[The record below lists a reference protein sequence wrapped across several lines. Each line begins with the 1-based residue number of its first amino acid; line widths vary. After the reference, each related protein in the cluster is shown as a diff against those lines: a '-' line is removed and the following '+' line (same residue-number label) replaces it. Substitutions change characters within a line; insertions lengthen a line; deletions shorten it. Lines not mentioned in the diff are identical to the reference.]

1 MQSFFFIHLKKKF
14 VRIDV
19 KDIRYVLSIAHHVKI
34 CTDQGIFIP
43 HLSLKQLETI
53 LPVDS
58 FSRVNRGT
66 LVALNRIISFD
77 KDEVLL
83 KDVRFSFSDKYRKE
97 LESKITV
104 MLHQESSSARDA
116 QAAAKKGRTGNT

>member
-53 LPVDS
+53 LPGDS

-66 LVALNRIISFD
+66 LVALDRIISFD

-104 MLHQESSSARDA
+104 MLHQESSSTKDAR
-116 QAAAKKGRTGNT
+116 AAAKKGRTGNV

>member
-53 LPVDS
+53 LPGDS

-66 LVALNRIISFD
+66 LVALDRIISFD

-104 MLHQESSSARDA
+104 MLHQESSSTKDAR
-116 QAAAKKGRTGNT
+116 AAAKKGRAGNV

>member
-53 LPVDS
+53 LPGDS

-66 LVALNRIISFD
+66 HVALDRIISFD

-104 MLHQESSSARDA
+104 MLHQESSSTKDAR
-116 QAAAKKGRTGNT
+116 AAAKKGRTGNV